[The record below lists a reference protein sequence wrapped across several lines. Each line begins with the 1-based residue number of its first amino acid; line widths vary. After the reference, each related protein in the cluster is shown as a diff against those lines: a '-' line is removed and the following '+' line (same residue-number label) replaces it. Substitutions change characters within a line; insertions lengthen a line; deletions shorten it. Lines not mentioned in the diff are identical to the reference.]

1 MPPAFLARIVPRLTQ
16 RATLARIAMLYLVVM
31 AGVEAIVI
39 AYYGNAGWERLGFE
53 LAMSAVIVTLVG
65 LPVIAYVAVQH
76 AALKALSER
85 LAHLSAIDQM
95 TGLLNRQ
102 TFLDRL
108 DLLLFENRGAGAG
121 VFAYI
126 DGDHFK
132 SINDRFGHA
141 VGDKVILLI
150 AQHIRQVARRD
161 DLAARLGG
169 EEFGVFFKDASLDAA
184 SVVADRLRRD
194 IELSGLMLGIPGFT
208 ISVSIGLAAH
218 RASEGALNTMR
229 EADRSLY
236 EAKHAGRNAV
246 VVELKRYR
254 AA

>member
-1 MPPAFLARIVPRLTQ
+1 MPPAFLTRMAPRLTQ
-16 RATLARIAMLYLVVM
+16 RATLVRIAMLYLIVM
-31 AGVEAIVI
+31 AGVEAIVV
-39 AYYGNAGWERLGFE
+39 AYYWSAGWERLGFE
-53 LAMSAVIVTLVG
+53 LTISAVIVTLVG
-65 LPVIAYVAVQH
+65 LPVMAYVAVQH
-76 AALKALSER
+76 ETLRALSER
-85 LAHLSAIDQM
+85 LAHLSAVDQM

-108 DLLLFENRGAGAG
+108 ELLLFEKRNAGAG
-121 VFAYI
+121 VFAYL

-132 SINDRFGHA
+132 AINDRFGHA

-150 AQHIRQVARRD
+150 AQHIRQSTRRD

-169 EEFGVFFKDASLDAA
+169 EEFGIFFKDATLEQAGA
-184 SVVADRLRRD
+184 IADRLRRD
-194 IELSGLMLGIPGFT
+194 IELSGLQLGIPGFT
-208 ISVSIGLAAH
+208 ISVSIGLVAH
-218 RASEGALNTMR
+218 RAGEGALNTMR

-236 EAKHAGRNAV
+236 EAKHGGRNAV